1 MKLFSFFISLIFFSF
16 PVFTIEIATFKLS
29 YIIDKS
35 LEFNDFIN
43 DLELLKSKMQDE
55 LQNDEKLLIEKKNK
69 IEESKILFSE
79 EEFNKQ
85 IENYNILAN
94 SYKEKYEKFNIHIN
108 SNIEMGKKALINE
121 VVEITKEL
129 SLKNN
134 FSVILNEDQYFLAS
148 DKIDISEEI
157 IKLLDKKKL
166 KLEIIELP

>member
-85 IENYNILAN
+85 IENYNSLAN
-94 SYKEKYEKFNIHIN
+94 SYKEKYEKFNIHID
-108 SNIEMGKKALINE
+108 M
-121 VVEITKEL
+121 
-129 SLKNN
+129 
-134 FSVILNEDQYFLAS
+134 
-148 DKIDISEEI
+148 
-157 IKLLDKKKL
+157 
-166 KLEIIELP
+166 IIEFFKFFFK